1 MVSNQAK
8 LVIQHYDADPSTLV
22 WNGTSWDGAV
32 STENVVFAV
41 ELNVGGK
48 LIYGA
53 ASGGWKPQ
61 TAGKYRLT
69 FYLPTTSEIF
79 IGSTTRIDYVPASQV
94 AFAEVDA
101 D

>member
-8 LVIQHYDADPSTLV
+8 LVIQHYDADASTLV
-22 WNGTSWDGAV
+22 WNGTSWTGAYTPE
-32 STENVVFAV
+32 SVVFAV

-61 TAGKYRLT
+61 TSGKYRLT
-69 FYLPTTSEIF
+69 FYLPSNL
-79 IGSTTRIDYVPASQV
+79 RNCYR
-94 AFAEVDA
+94 
-101 D
+101 